1 MAAGRGEHAG
11 ARPCY
16 QPAMDRLSCRAGKA
30 AADTGVQRNRL
41 HRGAAG
47 LLLAGIVALAAGCA
61 GQLGSAPAGADTRID
76 ANAVQPSPVSRRE
89 AYEYHVL
96 AGEMAIQRGN
106 RDLAAREYVAALEY
120 SNDPALAKRATR
132 IALFAEQPD
141 LAYKAAKIWAGNEP
155 DSLDAQRTAT
165 RMAVAN
171 EDAEGLANYAPALVT
186 AAASPDIG
194 YRLLADVVSGAP
206 NATDMVID
214 TLNDMAQADSD
225 SAPAQYAL
233 GVVALRYD
241 RAEVAAGAAERALA
255 LDPNWNDA
263 VLLQAGV
270 WIQAGETAK
279 ARKLVAGLPGN
290 AASRAQYHLALAR
303 LLIEADQEDAA
314 LGEFEQA
321 IELQPD
327 NTDARYGLA
336 ILSLS
341 LGQLERAETALT
353 RLYDNNERADDAAFY
368 LGTIAEE
375 RKDYADAQRW
385 YQRVEN
391 GGHAFEGQVRGARMI
406 FIQGDLPGAQRRLS
420 ELRDS
425 YPDLSEQLYAAEGQ
439 LLYEADE
446 ARAALDIYNHALDE
460 VPDSTELLYGRSMA
474 YERLGDIQA
483 AKQDLE
489 TVLEREPDD
498 ARALNALGYL
508 IANHGSDYERAAG
521 YIQRALEAE
530 PDNPAILDSMGWVEY
545 RRGNLDAARHYLE
558 RAYREF
564 PDPEV
569 AAHLGEVLWQ
579 QGQYEA
585 ARRIWQGA
593 MADSADHPVLTETI
607 ERLDP

>member
-1 MAAGRGEHAG
+1 MASR
-11 ARPCY
+11 RL
-16 QPAMDRLSCRAGKA
+16 PAASLVLAVLLASGCANTSAMR
-30 AADTGVQRNRL
+30 ADTDV
-41 HRGAAG
+41 
-47 LLLAGIVALAAGCA
+47 
-61 GQLGSAPAGADTRID
+61 RID
-76 ANAVQPSPVSRRE
+76 ANAMPASPVSRRE

-96 AGEMAIQRGN
+96 AGEMAIQRDN
-106 RDLAAREYVAALEY
+106 RVLAAREYVAALDY
-120 SNDPALAKRATR
+120 SNDPALARRATR
-132 IALFAEQPD
+132 IALFAEQPA
-141 LAYKAAKIWAGNEP
+141 LAYRAAGTWARTAP
-155 DSLDAQRTAT
+155 DSLDAQRTAA

-171 EDAEGLANYAPALVT
+171 EDAEGLAIYAPALVA

-206 NATDMVID
+206 NATDMVLD
-214 TLNDMAQADSD
+214 TLTDMARADRD

-233 GVVALRYD
+233 GVVALRYG
-241 RAEVAAGAAERALA
+241 RSEIAARAAERALA

-270 WIQAGETAK
+270 WIRAGETEK
-279 ARKLVAGLPGN
+279 ARQLVDRLPGN

-341 LGQLERAETALT
+341 LGQLARAETAFE
-353 RLYDNNERADDAAFY
+353 RLYKNGERADDAAFY
-368 LGTIAEE
+368 LGTIAEQRE
-375 RKDYADAQRW
+375 DYGQAQRW
-385 YQRVEN
+385 YQRAEN
-391 GGHAFEGQVRGARMI
+391 GGHAFEAQVRAARMI
-406 FIQGDLPGAQRRLS
+406 FMQDDLPGAQRRLA
-420 ELRDS
+420 ELRTT
-425 YPDLSEQLYAAEGQ
+425 YPDLVEQLYAAEGQ

-446 ARAALDIYNHALDE
+446 PRAALDIYNHGLEE
-460 VPDSTELLYGRSMA
+460 VPDSSELRYGRSMA
-474 YERLGDIQA
+474 YERLGDIEA
-483 AKQDLE
+483 AKADLQA
-489 TVLEREPDD
+489 VLDAEPDD

-508 IANHGSDYERAAG
+508 IANHGTDYQRAAD

-530 PDNPAILDSMGWVEY
+530 PDNPAILDSMGWVAY
-545 RRGNLDAARHYLE
+545 RLGDLDAARHYLE

-564 PDPEV
+564 PDAEV

-585 ARRIWQGA
+585 ARRIWQKA
-593 MADSADHPVLTETI
+593 MTDNAEHPVLTETI
-607 ERLDP
+607 KRLDP